1 MVAVSLKKFFQAEDG
16 IRDAQESRGLGDVY
30 KRQPII
36 LIVVLL
42 TAACGHDPG
51 GKDKIAV
58 IDWDKAFSAHPKQ
71 TVLKQGEAEL
81 QKLLR
86 YREEQAEIAKTQ
98 IAGLTR
104 LQQLK
109 QNSKANFLDA
119 GFQTQMYAAEAKERK
134 KLLDAY
140 DAAVKEADAALAE
153 QEKELE
159 DAYQLKILNLRLR
172 LEAIKMRPAE
182 REVVQNE
189 LNQVQSEREQ
199 QRQQILA
206 AKNKIIGAKMEPL
219 VVETQARLKQHAEQL
234 QQEMQGDM
242 SGVLSKDQSDLAK
255 VPEALTKAMA
265 AIDKQADKLQE
276 SNEKLRAGIR
286 NDIESNVIKLAH
298 ERQYTIV
305 FHSVK
310 VNIKADDITDDV
322 VKALQNM
329 K

>member
-1 MVAVSLKKFFQAEDG
+1 MRWLT
-16 IRDAQESRGLGDVY
+16 
-30 KRQPII
+30 PII

-189 LNQVQSEREQ
+189 LNQVQSERKQ

-206 AKNKIIGAKMEPL
+206 AKNKIIGTKMEPL
-219 VVETQARLKQHAEQL
+219 VAETQARLKQHAEQL

>member
-1 MVAVSLKKFFQAEDG
+1 MRWLT
-16 IRDAQESRGLGDVY
+16 
-30 KRQPII
+30 PII

-71 TVLKQGEAEL
+71 TVFKQGEAEL

-109 QNSKANFLDA
+109 QNSKANFMDA

-159 DAYQLKILNLRLR
+159 DAYQLKILNFRLR

>member
-1 MVAVSLKKFFQAEDG
+1 MRWLT
-16 IRDAQESRGLGDVY
+16 
-30 KRQPII
+30 PII

-109 QNSKANFLDA
+109 QNSKANFMDA
-119 GFQTQMYAAEAKERK
+119 GFQTQMYAAEVKERK

-206 AKNKIIGAKMEPL
+206 AKNKIIGTKMEPL
-219 VVETQARLKQHAEQL
+219 VAETQARLKQHAEQL

>member
-1 MVAVSLKKFFQAEDG
+1 MRWLT
-16 IRDAQESRGLGDVY
+16 
-30 KRQPII
+30 PII

-42 TAACGHDPG
+42 TAACGYDPG

-206 AKNKIIGAKMEPL
+206 AKNKIISAKMEPL
-219 VVETQARLKQHAEQL
+219 VAETQARLKQHAEQL

>member
-1 MVAVSLKKFFQAEDG
+1 MRWLT
-16 IRDAQESRGLGDVY
+16 
-30 KRQPII
+30 PII

-42 TAACGHDPG
+42 NAACGHDPG

-159 DAYQLKILNLRLR
+159 DAYQLKILNFRLR

-206 AKNKIIGAKMEPL
+206 EKNKIIGAKMEPL

>member
-1 MVAVSLKKFFQAEDG
+1 MRWLT
-16 IRDAQESRGLGDVY
+16 
-30 KRQPII
+30 PII

-109 QNSKANFLDA
+109 QNSKANFMDA

-159 DAYQLKILNLRLR
+159 DAYQLKILNFRLR

-310 VNIKADDITDDV
+310 VCLLYTSDAADE
-322 VKALQNM
+322 
-329 K
+329 

>member
-1 MVAVSLKKFFQAEDG
+1 MRWLT
-16 IRDAQESRGLGDVY
+16 
-30 KRQPII
+30 PII

-109 QNSKANFLDA
+109 Q
-119 GFQTQMYAAEAKERK
+119 
-134 KLLDAY
+134 
-140 DAAVKEADAALAE
+140 
-153 QEKELE
+153 
-159 DAYQLKILNLRLR
+159 
-172 LEAIKMRPAE
+172 
-182 REVVQNE
+182 
-189 LNQVQSEREQ
+189 
-199 QRQQILA
+199 
-206 AKNKIIGAKMEPL
+206 IIGAKMEPL

-286 NDIESNVIKLAH
+286 IDIESNVIKLAH

>member
-1 MVAVSLKKFFQAEDG
+1 MRWLT
-16 IRDAQESRGLGDVY
+16 
-30 KRQPII
+30 PII

-159 DAYQLKILNLRLR
+159 DAYQLKILNFRLR

-206 AKNKIIGAKMEPL
+206 EKNKIIGAKMEPL

>member
-1 MVAVSLKKFFQAEDG
+1 MRWLT
-16 IRDAQESRGLGDVY
+16 
-30 KRQPII
+30 PII

-109 QNSKANFLDA
+109 QNSKANFMDA

-140 DAAVKEADAALAE
+140 DAAVKEADAALDE
-153 QEKELE
+153 KEKELE

-206 AKNKIIGAKMEPL
+206 AKNKIIGTKMEPL
-219 VVETQARLKQHAEQL
+219 VAETQARLKQHAEQL

>member
-1 MVAVSLKKFFQAEDG
+1 MRWLT
-16 IRDAQESRGLGDVY
+16 
-30 KRQPII
+30 PII

-199 QRQQILA
+199 QRQQILSS
-206 AKNKIIGAKMEPL
+206 KNKIIGTKMEPL
-219 VVETQARLKQHAEQL
+219 VAETQARLKQHAEQL

>member
-1 MVAVSLKKFFQAEDG
+1 MRWLT
-16 IRDAQESRGLGDVY
+16 
-30 KRQPII
+30 PII

-42 TAACGHDPG
+42 NAACGHDPG

-109 QNSKANFLDA
+109 QNSKANFMDA

-206 AKNKIIGAKMEPL
+206 AKNKIIGTKMEPL
-219 VVETQARLKQHAEQL
+219 VAETQARLKQHAEQL

>member
-1 MVAVSLKKFFQAEDG
+1 MRWLT
-16 IRDAQESRGLGDVY
+16 
-30 KRQPII
+30 PII

-109 QNSKANFLDA
+109 QNSKANFMDA

-159 DAYQLKILNLRLR
+159 DAYQLKILNFRLR

-322 VKALQNM
+322 VKVLQNM

>member
-1 MVAVSLKKFFQAEDG
+1 MRWLT
-16 IRDAQESRGLGDVY
+16 
-30 KRQPII
+30 PII

-81 QKLLR
+81 QKLLS

-109 QNSKANFLDA
+109 QNSKANFMDA

-206 AKNKIIGAKMEPL
+206 AKNKIIGTKMEPL
-219 VVETQARLKQHAEQL
+219 VAETQARLKQHAEQL

>member
-1 MVAVSLKKFFQAEDG
+1 MRWLT
-16 IRDAQESRGLGDVY
+16 
-30 KRQPII
+30 PII

-71 TVLKQGEAEL
+71 SVLKQGEAEL

-159 DAYQLKILNLRLR
+159 DAYQLKILNFRLR

-206 AKNKIIGAKMEPL
+206 AKNKIIGTKMEPL
-219 VVETQARLKQHAEQL
+219 VAETQARLKQHAEQL

>member
-1 MVAVSLKKFFQAEDG
+1 MRWLT
-16 IRDAQESRGLGDVY
+16 
-30 KRQPII
+30 PII

-206 AKNKIIGAKMEPL
+206 AKNKIIGTKMEPL
-219 VVETQARLKQHAEQL
+219 VAETQARLKQHAEQL

-286 NDIESNVIKLAH
+286 NDIESNVIKLVH

>member
-1 MVAVSLKKFFQAEDG
+1 MRWLT
-16 IRDAQESRGLGDVY
+16 
-30 KRQPII
+30 PII

-109 QNSKANFLDA
+109 QNSKANFMDA

-159 DAYQLKILNLRLR
+159 DAYQLKILNFRLR

-265 AIDKQADKLQE
+265 AIDKQADKLQD

-286 NDIESNVIKLAH
+286 NDIDSNVIKLAH

>member
-1 MVAVSLKKFFQAEDG
+1 MRWLT
-16 IRDAQESRGLGDVY
+16 
-30 KRQPII
+30 PII

-206 AKNKIIGAKMEPL
+206 AKNKIIGTKMEPL
-219 VVETQARLKQHAEQL
+219 VAETQARLKQHAEQL

-322 VKALQNM
+322 VKPLQNM

>member
-1 MVAVSLKKFFQAEDG
+1 MRWLT
-16 IRDAQESRGLGDVY
+16 
-30 KRQPII
+30 PII

-109 QNSKANFLDA
+109 QNSKANFMDA
-119 GFQTQMYAAEAKERK
+119 WFQTQMYAAEAKERK

-159 DAYQLKILNLRLR
+159 DAYQLKILNFRLR

>member
-1 MVAVSLKKFFQAEDG
+1 MRWLT
-16 IRDAQESRGLGDVY
+16 
-30 KRQPII
+30 PII

-206 AKNKIIGAKMEPL
+206 AKNKIIGTKMEPL
-219 VVETQARLKQHAEQL
+219 VAETQARLKQHAEQM

>member
-1 MVAVSLKKFFQAEDG
+1 MRWLT
-16 IRDAQESRGLGDVY
+16 
-30 KRQPII
+30 PII

-276 SNEKLRAGIR
+276 SNEKLRSGIR

>member
-1 MVAVSLKKFFQAEDG
+1 MRWLT
-16 IRDAQESRGLGDVY
+16 
-30 KRQPII
+30 PII

-42 TAACGHDPG
+42 NAACGHDPG
-51 GKDKIAV
+51 VKDKIAV

-109 QNSKANFLDA
+109 QNSKANFMDA
-119 GFQTQMYAAEAKERK
+119 GFQTQMYAAEAKARK

-159 DAYQLKILNLRLR
+159 DAYQLKILNFRLR

>member
-1 MVAVSLKKFFQAEDG
+1 MRWLT
-16 IRDAQESRGLGDVY
+16 
-30 KRQPII
+30 PII

-140 DAAVKEADAALAE
+140 DAAGKEADAALAE

-206 AKNKIIGAKMEPL
+206 EKNKIIGAKMEPL
-219 VVETQARLKQHAEQL
+219 VAETQARLKQHAEQL

>member
-1 MVAVSLKKFFQAEDG
+1 MRWLT
-16 IRDAQESRGLGDVY
+16 
-30 KRQPII
+30 PII

-159 DAYQLKILNLRLR
+159 DAYQLKILNFRLR

-206 AKNKIIGAKMEPL
+206 EKNKIIGAKMEPL
-219 VVETQARLKQHAEQL
+219 VAETQARLKQHAEQL

>member
-1 MVAVSLKKFFQAEDG
+1 MRWLT
-16 IRDAQESRGLGDVY
+16 
-30 KRQPII
+30 PII

-109 QNSKANFLDA
+109 QNSKANFMDA

-159 DAYQLKILNLRLR
+159 DAYQLKILNFRLR

-255 VPEALTKAMA
+255 VPEALSKAMA

>member
-1 MVAVSLKKFFQAEDG
+1 MRWLT
-16 IRDAQESRGLGDVY
+16 
-30 KRQPII
+30 PII

-86 YREEQAEIAKTQ
+86 YRDEEAEIAKTQ

-140 DAAVKEADAALAE
+140 DSAVKEADAALAE

-189 LNQVQSEREQ
+189 LNKVQSEREQ
-199 QRQQILA
+199 QRQLILA

-219 VVETQARLKQHAEQL
+219 VAETQARLKQHAEQL

-242 SGVLSKDQSDLAK
+242 SVVLSKDQSDLAK
-255 VPEALTKAMA
+255 VPEALTTAMA

-276 SNEKLRAGIR
+276 SNEKLKDSIR

>member
-1 MVAVSLKKFFQAEDG
+1 MRWLT
-16 IRDAQESRGLGDVY
+16 
-30 KRQPII
+30 PII

-42 TAACGHDPG
+42 NAACGHDPG

-71 TVLKQGEAEL
+71 TVLEQGEAEL

-109 QNSKANFLDA
+109 QNSKANFMDT

-159 DAYQLKILNLRLR
+159 DAYQLKILNFRLR

>member
-1 MVAVSLKKFFQAEDG
+1 MRWLT
-16 IRDAQESRGLGDVY
+16 
-30 KRQPII
+30 PII

-109 QNSKANFLDA
+109 QNSKANFMDA

-189 LNQVQSEREQ
+189 LNQVQSEPEQ

-206 AKNKIIGAKMEPL
+206 AKNKIIGTKMEPL
-219 VVETQARLKQHAEQL
+219 VAETQARLKQHAEQL

>member
-1 MVAVSLKKFFQAEDG
+1 MRWLT
-16 IRDAQESRGLGDVY
+16 
-30 KRQPII
+30 PII

-159 DAYQLKILNLRLR
+159 DAYQLKILNFRLR

-189 LNQVQSEREQ
+189 LNQVQFEREQ

-206 AKNKIIGAKMEPL
+206 AKNKIIGTKMEPL
-219 VVETQARLKQHAEQL
+219 VAETQARLKQHAEQL

>member
-1 MVAVSLKKFFQAEDG
+1 MRWLT
-16 IRDAQESRGLGDVY
+16 
-30 KRQPII
+30 PII

-86 YREEQAEIAKTQ
+86 YRDEQAEIAKTQ

-140 DAAVKEADAALAE
+140 DSAVKEADAALAE

-189 LNQVQSEREQ
+189 LNKVQSEREQ
-199 QRQQILA
+199 QRQLILA

-219 VVETQARLKQHAEQL
+219 VAETQVRLKQHAEQL

-242 SGVLSKDQSDLAK
+242 SVVLSKDQSDLAK
-255 VPEALTKAMA
+255 VPEALTTAMA

-276 SNEKLRAGIR
+276 SNEKLKDSIR

>member
-1 MVAVSLKKFFQAEDG
+1 MRWLT
-16 IRDAQESRGLGDVY
+16 
-30 KRQPII
+30 PII

-86 YREEQAEIAKTQ
+86 YRDEQAEIAKTQ

-140 DAAVKEADAALAE
+140 DSAVKEADAALAE

-189 LNQVQSEREQ
+189 LNKVQSEREQ
-199 QRQQILA
+199 QRQLILA

-219 VVETQARLKQHAEQL
+219 VAETQARLKQHAEQL

-242 SGVLSKDQSDLAK
+242 SVVLSKDQSDLAK
-255 VPEALTKAMA
+255 VPEALTTAMA

-276 SNEKLRAGIR
+276 SNEKLKDSIR

-329 K
+329 R

>member
-1 MVAVSLKKFFQAEDG
+1 MRWLT
-16 IRDAQESRGLGDVY
+16 
-30 KRQPII
+30 PII

-81 QKLLR
+81 QKLLS

-109 QNSKANFLDA
+109 QNSKANFMDA

-159 DAYQLKILNLRLR
+159 DAYQLKILNFRLR

>member
-1 MVAVSLKKFFQAEDG
+1 MRWLT
-16 IRDAQESRGLGDVY
+16 
-30 KRQPII
+30 PII

-58 IDWDKAFSAHPKQ
+58 IDWDKAFSARPKQ

-109 QNSKANFLDA
+109 QNSKANFMDA

-159 DAYQLKILNLRLR
+159 DAYQLKILNFRLR

>member
-1 MVAVSLKKFFQAEDG
+1 MRWLT
-16 IRDAQESRGLGDVY
+16 
-30 KRQPII
+30 PII

-109 QNSKANFLDA
+109 QNSKANFMDA

-140 DAAVKEADAALAE
+140 DAAVKEADATLAE

-159 DAYQLKILNLRLR
+159 DAYQLKILNFRLR

>member
-1 MVAVSLKKFFQAEDG
+1 MRWLT
-16 IRDAQESRGLGDVY
+16 
-30 KRQPII
+30 PII

-109 QNSKANFLDA
+109 QNSKANFMDA

-159 DAYQLKILNLRLR
+159 DVYQLKILNFRLR

>member
-1 MVAVSLKKFFQAEDG
+1 MRWLT
-16 IRDAQESRGLGDVY
+16 
-30 KRQPII
+30 PII

-58 IDWDKAFSAHPKQ
+58 IDWDKAFSA
-71 TVLKQGEAEL
+71 VLKQGEAEL

-206 AKNKIIGAKMEPL
+206 EKNKIIGAKMEPL
-219 VVETQARLKQHAEQL
+219 VAETQARLKQHAEQL

>member
-1 MVAVSLKKFFQAEDG
+1 MRWLT
-16 IRDAQESRGLGDVY
+16 
-30 KRQPII
+30 PIF

-109 QNSKANFLDA
+109 QNSKANFMDA

-159 DAYQLKILNLRLR
+159 DAYQLKILNFRLR

>member
-1 MVAVSLKKFFQAEDG
+1 MRWLT
-16 IRDAQESRGLGDVY
+16 
-30 KRQPII
+30 PII

-109 QNSKANFLDA
+109 QNSKDNFMDA

-206 AKNKIIGAKMEPL
+206 AKNKIIGTKMEPL
-219 VVETQARLKQHAEQL
+219 VAETQARLKQHAEQL

>member
-1 MVAVSLKKFFQAEDG
+1 MRWLT
-16 IRDAQESRGLGDVY
+16 
-30 KRQPII
+30 PII

-159 DAYQLKILNLRLR
+159 DAYQLKILNFRLR

-265 AIDKQADKLQE
+265 AIDKQADKLHE